1 MEYIRLIVAGS
12 TNSYIVFNENK
23 DAIIIDPGAE
33 ANRIINTIEKEGLNV
48 EAILLTHAHGD
59 HIGALDE
66 VREHFKVEVY
76 LHSDELIIYE
86 NDAYNFAPYMGG
98 KSPSKAP
105 DHFFLDGDIL
115 EFKTGT
121 FEILHTPG
129 HTPGSSCFIINKLI
143 FTGDTL
149 FQGSIGRTDFPM
161 GDWDIMVKSL
171 KRFFSLD
178 EELVVLSGHGEA
190 TTISIEKRINP
201 FLTQIQW

>member
-48 EAILLTHAHGD
+48 ESILLTHAHGD

-66 VREHFKVEVY
+66 VREYFKTEVY

-105 DHFFLDGDIL
+105 DHLFLDGDIL

-129 HTPGSSCFIINKLI
+129 HTPGSSCFIINDLM

-178 EELVVLSGHGEA
+178 EELIVLSGHGEA
-190 TTISIEKRINP
+190 TTLTIEKRTNP
-201 FLTQIQW
+201 FLTQIK

>member
-1 MEYIRLIVAGS
+1 
-12 TNSYIVFNENK
+12 
-23 DAIIIDPGAE
+23 
-33 ANRIINTIEKEGLNV
+33 
-48 EAILLTHAHGD
+48 
-59 HIGALDE
+59 
-66 VREHFKVEVY
+66 
-76 LHSDELIIYE
+76 
-86 NDAYNFAPYMGG
+86 MGG

-201 FLTQIQW
+201 FLTQIQ

>member
-201 FLTQIQW
+201 FLTQIQ

>member
-190 TTISIEKRINP
+190 TTLSIEKRINP